1 MFTYPQPCPDL
12 ITFEDDMTLND
23 TTVPLSAR
31 TVPPTAAMRS
41 VVFDAMASHRTAT
54 RTAMTGHAYGQ
65 ECIAAGIADVAERIG
80 DWTTS
85 DIALAAA
92 RWMNAGQND
101 SDRFSVN
108 VLDRGDG
115 ALVTHITGGATWHY
129 VVSSLIPK
137 LSTDR
142 DTVTVTVVSPDHST
156 EHATE
161 WL

>member
-1 MFTYPQPCPDL
+1 MFTHPQPCPDL

-54 RTAMTGHAYGQ
+54 RTGMTGHAYGQ

-80 DWTTS
+80 DWATS

-101 SDRFSVN
+101 SDRFSVD
-108 VLDRGDG
+108 VRDREEGD
-115 ALVTHITGGATWHY
+115 LVTHITGAADWHY
-129 VVSSLIPK
+129 LVSSLIPQH
-137 LSTDR
+137 STDR
-142 DTVTVTVVSPDHST
+142 DTVTVTVVSPDHWT
-156 EHATE
+156 EHWNE
-161 WL
+161 R